1 LQLLQNQLLL
11 RNKNLDM
18 VSKFEAVG
26 LGLSVAVMA
35 VALYLLRVETTV
47 LGALEGGNNQASVV
61 DSTVIVDATGG
72 QNEQARF
79 RALYDAA
86 DSRGNLNKLVIEDIT
101 VGGGEEVAVGD
112 TVVVHYVGRLQSG
125 EEFDNSQKR
134 GEPFTF
140 TVGEGRVIAGWE
152 QGLVGMKVGGQRILV
167 IPAELG
173 YGNRAVGP
181 IPANSTLVFSIELLE
196 VRK

>member
-1 LQLLQNQLLL
+1 
-11 RNKNLDM
+11 M

-26 LGLSVAVMA
+26 LGLSVAIMA

-47 LGALEGGNNQASVV
+47 LGALPVANNQAAVTQSAVV
-61 DSTVIVDATGG
+61 VGAVGNQG
-72 QNEQARF
+72 EQARE

-86 DSRGNLNKLVIEDIT
+86 DKQGNLKKLVIEDVT
-101 VGGGEEVAVGD
+101 VGTGEAVVAGN

-125 EEFDNSQKR
+125 EEFDNSHKR

-152 QGLVGMKVGGQRILV
+152 QGLLGMKVGGKRILV
-167 IPAELG
+167 IPAELA

-181 IPANSTLVFSIELLE
+181 IPANAPLVFSIELLE
-196 VRK
+196 IR

>member
-1 LQLLQNQLLL
+1 
-11 RNKNLDM
+11 
-18 VSKFEAVG
+18 
-26 LGLSVAVMA
+26 MA

-47 LGALEGGNNQASVV
+47 LGALEHTDNQAAVTQSAVV
-61 DSTVIVDATGG
+61 VGATGG
-72 QNEQARF
+72 QDEQARV
-79 RALYDAA
+79 RALYEAA
-86 DSRGNLNKLVIEDIT
+86 DNRGNLEKLVIEDIT
-101 VGGGEEVAVGD
+101 VGTGEEVVVGN
-112 TVVVHYVGRLQSG
+112 TVAVHYVGRLQSG

-152 QGLVGMKVGGQRILV
+152 QGLVGMKVGGKRILV

-196 VRK
+196 IK